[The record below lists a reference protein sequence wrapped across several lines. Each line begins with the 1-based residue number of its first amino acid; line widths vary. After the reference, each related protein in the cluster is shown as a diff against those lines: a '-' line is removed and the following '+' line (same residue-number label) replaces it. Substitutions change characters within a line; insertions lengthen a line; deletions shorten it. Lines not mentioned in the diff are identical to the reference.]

1 MKFFN
6 LSVILIVISFANI
19 FSQKCDTLLNED
31 QAIRILMNKIQ
42 NDSVYSSWTKMKCL
56 DFFTDEI
63 AEKYFI
69 VTIRENHNE
78 DCPGSPLTAPRVDTF
93 KILRDTQKILWYNLS
108 IDKFEDYNN
117 FLSIRRK

>member
-93 KILRDTQKILWYNLS
+93 KILRDTKKILWYNLF
-108 IDKFEDYNN
+108 DDNFEDYNIY
-117 FLSIRRK
+117 LSIRRK